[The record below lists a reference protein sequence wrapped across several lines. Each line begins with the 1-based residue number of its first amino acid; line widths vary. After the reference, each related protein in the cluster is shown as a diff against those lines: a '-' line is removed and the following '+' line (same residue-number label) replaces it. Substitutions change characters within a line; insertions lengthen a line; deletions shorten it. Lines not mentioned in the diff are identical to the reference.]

1 MTGLSN
7 KLEEVRRNVRNNVRG
22 ALEDKFREWCAAADI
37 RLVSS
42 EDLRADEF
50 VDESAE
56 GTVNESAHERKEKDG
71 EENGTLRPWDIV
83 VHDKRLFGRILS
95 HGTLGLGEAYMDGW
109 WDCEQMDV
117 MFCKAIRA
125 GIERRIE
132 GNFSGWLHETAF
144 RFLNLQTRSRAF
156 MAAKH
161 HYNAD
166 PALFRAMLDPYMQ
179 YSCGYWGQADNLEDA
194 QLAKM
199 EMICRKLKLEPGM
212 SVLDIGCGWGGLAR
226 YMAEHYQVRVTGI
239 TVSDGQLAVAR
250 ENAGELPVEYLLLDY
265 RDLPGS
271 AKFGEKD
278 GSGGRRWDRVVSVG
292 MFEHVGRRNYDVFLK
307 VARRCLKPDGLF
319 LLHCI
324 GSNGRGC
331 GADPWLTRYIFPNGV
346 LPSTSVLTKA
356 LEGIF
361 VMEDWHNFGADYSK
375 TLLAWQ
381 ARFHKGC
388 EEGAFACEERLHRMF
403 DYYLSS
409 CAGAFRARCI
419 QLWQLVLSPEGVPGG
434 YDCRR
439 D

>member
-37 RLVSS
+37 RVVSS
-42 EDLRADEF
+42 EDLRA
-50 VDESAE
+50 DESAE

-166 PALFRAMLDPYMQ
+166 PALFKAMLDPYMQ

-194 QLAKM
+194 QLAQM

-292 MFEHVGRRNYDVFLK
+292 MFEHVGRKNYDVFLK
-307 VARRCLKPDGLF
+307 VARRCLQPDGLF

-324 GSNGRGC
+324 GSNGI
-331 GADPWLTRYIFPNGV
+331 AKL
-346 LPSTSVLTKA
+346 L
-356 LEGIF
+356 
-361 VMEDWHNFGADYSK
+361 K
-375 TLLAWQ
+375 TE
-381 ARFHKGC
+381 FHIVKVWDS
-388 EEGAFACEERLHRMF
+388 FT
-403 DYYLSS
+403 
-409 CAGAFRARCI
+409 
-419 QLWQLVLSPEGVPGG
+419 
-434 YDCRR
+434 
-439 D
+439 